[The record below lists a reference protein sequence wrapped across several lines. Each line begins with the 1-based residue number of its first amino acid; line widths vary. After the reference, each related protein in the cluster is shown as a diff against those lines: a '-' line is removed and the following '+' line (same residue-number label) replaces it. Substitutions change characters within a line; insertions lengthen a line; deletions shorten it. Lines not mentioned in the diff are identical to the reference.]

1 MSKMTVLIR
10 KEILEQW
17 RTKKILIICVI
28 FLFVAVASPI
38 LAKILP
44 EIMKSV
50 SVPGLSINLPES
62 TYKDALDQFIKNISQ
77 IALLV
82 LVFVVAGVVSDEKS
96 KKTLEI
102 VMTKPISRTK
112 FILSKYFSSFLTV
125 SVIFMTASA
134 IFYAYTASLF
144 SPFNL
149 VNYLIMT
156 LSILLYILMIMSI
169 TIFASTIVKNSIM
182 AGGIGFA
189 SYILFGTIFGLLEG
203 IKNFSPN
210 LIFSNYQTII
220 SSGWSNDLIYPII
233 VTVSLII
240 VSVIATIIVFKR
252 QEIDR

>member
-28 FLFVAVASPI
+28 FLFIAVASPI

-62 TYKDALDQFIKNISQ
+62 TYQDSLDQFIKNISQ

-102 VMTKPISRTK
+102 VMTKPISRHK
-112 FILSKYFSSFLTV
+112 FILSKFISSFLTI
-125 SVIFMTASA
+125 SVIFVTASV
-134 IFYAYTASLF
+134 IFYAYTTSIF

-149 VNYLIMT
+149 VNYLIMA
-156 LSILLYILMIMSI
+156 LSILLYILMIVSI

-189 SYILFGTIFGLLEG
+189 SYILFGTIFGLFEG
-203 IKNFSPN
+203 IEKFSPN
-210 LIFSNYQTII
+210 FIFSNYQMII
-220 SSGWSNDLIYPII
+220 SNGWSNDLIYPII
-233 VTVSLII
+233 VTVCLIA
-240 VSVIATIIVFKR
+240 VSVMTTIIVFKR
-252 QEIDR
+252 QEIDK